1 MYKMLCTFNSKIR
14 IYIDIIYIYLIV
26 IIKKKKKKLI
36 LK

>member
-14 IYIDIIYIYLIV
+14 IYIDIIYIYSIV
-26 IIKKKKKKLI
+26 IRKKKKKLI